1 MKQSKNSNATDHTSD
16 PSNAL
21 HTVPFPFLPFFSDQ
35 AAVSDALGWGRQ
47 RSKPAASPPRRWGSR
62 QVATPPASRD
72 ATHRLDEGL
81 LLATRAVACEGG
93 RRSSDLPWT
102 ATSPSVSRIGHRRS
116 SGRRPWQATLGGCC
130 GTRGSGTA
138 HNHGIF

>member
-72 ATHRLDEGL
+72 ATHI
-81 LLATRAVACEGG
+81 A
-93 RRSSDLPWT
+93 S
-102 ATSPSVSRIGHRRS
+102 
-116 SGRRPWQATLGGCC
+116 
-130 GTRGSGTA
+130 TRGSSWPRERWRARVGAGAPTSLDGYLA
-138 HNHGIF
+138 EGKSHRPPKELRAAAMAGNSGRLLWDPG